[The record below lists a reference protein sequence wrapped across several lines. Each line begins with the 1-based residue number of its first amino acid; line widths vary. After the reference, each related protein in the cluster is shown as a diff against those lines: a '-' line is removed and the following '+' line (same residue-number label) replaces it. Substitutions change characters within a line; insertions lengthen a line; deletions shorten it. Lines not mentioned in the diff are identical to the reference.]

1 MCAILD
7 SWPNSFKRLVPGYE
21 APVYLAW
28 AHKNRSPLIR
38 VPNFG
43 GRKNAARCE
52 IRNPDGA
59 GNPYLQ
65 FAVLLAAG
73 LDGIRNRIDPG
84 DPVELNVYQMTYE
97 ERKERNIVS
106 LPESLQEALDELETS
121 DLMRETLGETAF
133 ENFLKEKRGE
143 WDLYRTQVTEWEF
156 NRYNTR
162 L

>member
-1 MCAILD
+1 MCAVLN

-52 IRNPDGA
+52 IRCPDGA

-65 FAVLLAAG
+65 FAVLLSTG
-73 LDGIRNRIDPG
+73 LDGIKNKTDPG
-84 DPVELNVYQMTYE
+84 DPVELNVYHMSYE
-97 ERKERNIVS
+97 ERKAKGIVS
-106 LPESLQEALDELETS
+106 LPESLKEALDELESS
-121 DLMRETLGETAF
+121 DLMRDTLGETAF
-133 ENFLKEKRGE
+133 ENFLTEKRKE
-143 WDLYRTQVTEWEF
+143 WDLYRMQVTEWEV
-156 NRYNTR
+156 NRYIKR